1 MIRVALL
8 AGVAALAPAPA
19 LAQAMDP
26 HMHMPGMTMP
36 ARPVAKPVR
45 KPAAK
50 PKPAAPA
57 RRATTRPAKAA
68 TAADPHAGNDMS
80 AMPGM
85 AMPTSEPDA
94 ADPHAGHDMSTMQQG
109 DAAADPHAGHDM
121 SQMQPDA
128 AADPHAGHD
137 MAGMTAPDPHAG
149 HDMAAM
155 AGMGGDP
162 VGTDLPPGDKPAPAP
177 FGDHLADRF
186 WGAGAMAAVRD
197 DVLRREHG
205 GMTFA
210 MLLADIAEV
219 QLRAGRDG
227 YRWEGQGWIGG
238 DIHRLWLK
246 SEGEGD
252 FRGALGKAE
261 VQALYS
267 RALDPY
273 WNLQAGT
280 RHDIRPTPTRT
291 YATLGIEGLAPGF
304 FEVGGA
310 LFLSTKGELLGR
322 VEGYY
327 DQRITNYVVL
337 QPRIEA
343 NLSAQDV
350 RATGT
355 GAGLSDMEAGLRL
368 RYEGRREFAPYI
380 GVSWER
386 QFGETARFSRARG
399 DETGGVSVV
408 LGVRA
413 WF

>member
-1 MIRVALL
+1 MIRLLLGSVALL
-8 AGVAALAPAPA
+8 SAPAV
-19 LAQAMDP
+19 AQTMD
-26 HMHMPGMTMP
+26 HKMHMPGMTMP
-36 ARPVAKPVR
+36 ARP
-45 KPAAK
+45 AAK
-50 PKPAAPA
+50 PARKPTAPA
-57 RRATTRPAKAA
+57 RRATKRPAK
-68 TAADPHAGNDMS
+68 T
-80 AMPGM
+80 
-85 AMPTSEPDA
+85 PTA
-94 ADPHAGHDMSTMQQG
+94 ADPHAGHDMSAMPGMTMPAPEP
-109 DAAADPHAGHDM
+109 AAPDPHAGHAM

-137 MAGMTAPDPHAG
+137 MSGMTTRDPHTG

-186 WGAGAMAAVRD
+186 WGADAMAAVRN

-210 MLLADIAEV
+210 MMLADIAEV
-219 QLRAGRDG
+219 QLRQGRDG

-252 FRGALGKAE
+252 LGGTLNTAE

-267 RALDPY
+267 RPLDPY
-273 WNLQAGT
+273 WNLQAGI
-280 RHDIRPTPTRT
+280 RHDIRPAPTRT

-310 LFLSTKGELLGR
+310 LFLSTRGELLGR
-322 VEGYY
+322 VESYY

-343 NLSAQDV
+343 NLSAQDMRDV
-350 RATGT
+350 GT
-355 GAGLSDMEAGLRL
+355 GAGLTEIEAGLRL
-368 RYEGRREFAPYI
+368 RYEGRREFAPYL
-380 GVSWER
+380 GVAWER
-386 QFGETARFSRARG
+386 QAGDTARYSRARG
-399 DETGGVSVV
+399 RDTGGISVV
-408 LGVRA
+408 AGVRA